1 MRKLLSALV
10 LLVAVSSAYA
20 EKGEFS
26 YIPKVKVGAS
36 KIDLDYGGYSYS
48 ETEPTY
54 GAGIDILYGFTENFE
69 GGIGVSLE
77 RNYIAKGFADYIGE
91 SEDTRFGQ
99 LFITGRYNFRSSS
112 ELTPFVQAKVGVAKG
127 GETFYSTGTIDYVP
141 GSARLEIDPT
151 LVYGIS
157 TGVEYRNF
165 NLELGYEIIKVDLD
179 LEVKEQAGKRR
190 KLSATE
196 EEDIKTIYLALGYR
210 F

>member
-10 LLVAVSSAYA
+10 LLVAVSSVYA

-36 KIDLDYGGYSYS
+36 KIDLDYGGYSYT

-69 GGIGVSLE
+69 AGIGASIE
-77 RNYIAKGFADYIGE
+77 KNYITKTLGDSTGGSDSI
-91 SEDTRFGQ
+91 TLGQ
-99 LFITGRYNFRSSS
+99 LFLTGRYNFRNSS
-112 ELTPFVQAKVGVAKG
+112 EFTPFVQAKAGVVRGDETYSASIRGVKG
-127 GETFYSTGTIDYVP
+127 S
-141 GSARLEIDPT
+141 LEVDPSV
-151 LVYGIS
+151 VYGIS
-157 TGVEYRNF
+157 TGVEYKSF
-165 NLELGYEIIKVDLD
+165 NVELGYEIVKVDL
-179 LEVKEQAGKRR
+179 EVEGQAGRYKA
-190 KLSATE
+190 SAKE